1 MILLLVSLV
10 ILEFLVLLALAARV
24 TAAENEEANGAAHK
38 EDSSESEYQ
47 RDDNLHEETVF
58 KLISVL
64 LLGSLELLG
73 PGIVSHAD
81 WFLKLWAGSDAT
93 SSREAPDGSKYDPDD
108 EVGHLESKVDCAQDL
123 ASSLLVLHEDDG
135 EDENRHE
142 EDGGVESP
150 GNPSVEDL
158 VHLDGVALSDLNS
171 ELSGADDGLFTGALS
186 FIHIGNDPA
195 WVRIRAIEGK
205 DGE

>member
-1 MILLLVSLV
+1 MHLSRHSFLLLTSEFSCCVSSCCPPSSKIKNERHSVEYQSIPKKGVAHSDSVILLLVSLV

-81 WFLKLWAGSDAT
+81 WFLKL
-93 SSREAPDGSKYDPDD
+93 
-108 EVGHLESKVDCAQDL
+108 
-123 ASSLLVLHEDDG
+123 
-135 EDENRHE
+135 
-142 EDGGVESP
+142 
-150 GNPSVEDL
+150 
-158 VHLDGVALSDLNS
+158 
-171 ELSGADDGLFTGALS
+171 
-186 FIHIGNDPA
+186 
-195 WVRIRAIEGK
+195 
-205 DGE
+205 